1 MLTRKEDLLVSL
13 PKEVCN
19 KHWALITL
27 LWCNKVIISPYQD
40 ILTLSTE
47 LIEQVIYQL
56 MVY

>member
-1 MLTRKEDLLVSL
+1 MLTWKEDFLVSL

-27 LWCNKVIISPYQD
+27 LGCNKVIISPYQD

-56 MVY
+56 MV

>member
-1 MLTRKEDLLVSL
+1 MLTWKEDFLVSL

-27 LWCNKVIISPYQD
+27 LGCNKVIISPYQD

-47 LIEQVIYQL
+47 LIEQVI
-56 MVY
+56 